1 MSEDQRDQVDPLDD
15 AASGGDTA
23 PVMKDPTD
31 TDHPTGE
38 RQAKENQE
46 TESPS

>member
-1 MSEDQRDQVDPLDD
+1 MSEDRRDQVDPADD
-15 AASGGDTA
+15 TASGGDTA
-23 PVMKDPTD
+23 PVMKDPD
-31 TDHPTGE
+31 TDHPTVE